1 MATNPSDIHV
11 SRRSLLIAGTTA
23 AVVGGTSTSSRAAPS
38 APSDPVPATPQAGA
52 RFELA
57 ALPWKADAL
66 EPVISA
72 NTLSFHH
79 GKHHKAYVDNLNK
92 LVVEKTR
99 YAGITLEQVVVASAK
114 ESADVAVFNNAAQD
128 WNHAFFWKSLR
139 PGAAAP
145 SGRLAERIA
154 ADFGSVDACK
164 TALAD
169 AAKGQFG
176 SGWAWL
182 IEDAGKLAVVKTSNA
197 DTPLTQGKKPL
208 LVIDVWE
215 HAYYLD
221 HQNRRADYVAGVI
234 DKLLDWEFAARNLG

>member
-1 MATNPSDIHV
+1 MNTTPQDPSI
-11 SRRSLLIAGTTA
+11 SRRTLLVAGTAA
-23 AVVGGTSTSSRAAPS
+23 AVVGSVHAAGAAPARTAGLELAVS
-38 APSDPVPATPQAGA
+38 PQAGA

-57 ALPWKADAL
+57 PLPWKPDAL

-92 LVVEKTR
+92 LVAEVPR
-99 YAGITLEQVVVASAK
+99 YAGLTLEQVVLASAK
-114 ESADVAVFNNAAQD
+114 EPRDTAVFNNAAQD
-128 WNHAFFWKSLR
+128 WNHAFFWRSLR

-145 SGRLAERIA
+145 SGKLAERIQ
-154 ADFGSVDACK
+154 ADFGSFDACK
-164 TALAD
+164 TALSD

-182 IEDAGKLAVVKTSNA
+182 VEDAGKLAVVKTSNA
-197 DTPLTQGKKPL
+197 DNPFTQGKKPL

-234 DKLLDWEFAARNLG
+234 DKLLDWEFAARNL